1 MSLSD
6 RSIASRM
13 WSVVKVVWTV
23 SIIVLATIVGVA
35 IGWNTHG
42 IAGAFALGFVGFVA
56 GVFLSSPQ
64 FLLQIL
70 SWPRVVITR
79 PLRYASKPF
88 VVSR

>member
-1 MSLSD
+1 MEGTVDHLGSHMPYSV
-6 RSIASRM
+6 RSIANRM

-23 SIIVLATIVGVA
+23 SIIVLATIVGAA

-70 SWPRVVITR
+70 S
-79 PLRYASKPF
+79 
-88 VVSR
+88 

>member
-1 MSLSD
+1 MVEQRGSHIPDGD
-6 RSIASRM
+6 RSIASRT
-13 WSVVKVVWTV
+13 WGVVKVIWTV
-23 SIIVLATIVGVA
+23 SIIMLATIVGAA

-70 SWPRVVITR
+70 S
-79 PLRYASKPF
+79 
-88 VVSR
+88 

>member
-1 MSLSD
+1 MPHSD

-13 WSVVKVVWTV
+13 WSVVWAV
-23 SIIVLATIVGVA
+23 SIIMLATIVGAA

-70 SWPRVVITR
+70 S
-79 PLRYASKPF
+79 
-88 VVSR
+88 